1 MRKWIKFLIIA
12 LVIVA
17 ISVGAYFTLRALGVT
32 SVEGLREIIAKCGT
46 WGWIVFILL
55 FTLCSTLLCFIP
67 ATSATFIAVSIILF
81 GALYG
86 FIISTISVFLSSSL
100 MFLIGNTLGEKTIE
114 KLVGK
119 KSLEKAQNLLD
130 MKSKMLLPLM
140 FLFPVFPDDALCM
153 VAGMTKMRYWYFAIV
168 VAIFRTV
175 GIATICFL
183 GSGFINWSELSLVDW
198 FVLVNVCVFD
208 IVLIF
213 KYQDKLEKFI
223 LSEPPPYIVD
233 FSNGTVI
240 FENGKTRVIRVD
252 NKGGYFRYKLK
263 KIYIQIEK
271 EIVMNNEKIT
281 VPEMDERYYF
291 IQSTGQVRNCL
302 NTKENKKNA
311 KRLEMFNFFKN
322 QKEAEKQKMCLKFT
336 NQLRKYVEEND
347 IEEAIEGQRYFMY
360 FDETQN
366 EIVVDWL
373 ESCIIQGTILANSK
387 EVLLNAIQFVGEE
400 NIKKYVFG
408 I

>member
-223 LSEPPPYIVD
+223 LSEPPSYIVD
-233 FSNGTVI
+233 FSNGTVV

-271 EIVMNNEKIT
+271 EIVMDNEKIT

-347 IEEAIEGQRYFMY
+347 MPSVDDKKYFMY
-360 FDETQN
+360 FDETHN
-366 EIVVDWL
+366 EIVVEWL
-373 ESCIIQGTILANSK
+373 QSCIIQGTILANSK